1 MGKIFGFLKILLLV
15 NFFGTNVFTDALIIV
30 ISIYWFWS
38 NIIVYSL
45 FSVSLIPQLA
55 KTESTSK
62 QLSFALNT
70 LKSVNTLSLFF
81 LFIVLIYP
89 EVILRLF
96 VPFSVD
102 EFYTYGSFLMRV
114 MSPVLILISITE
126 IFTIVNQY
134 RHKMITASL
143 NLTVWNILQALA
155 IYLCF
160 AIFDDPNLLILFFGI
175 ATVIGYTITSI
186 MQLKAAEYF
195 THNSIFKL
203 FYMSWS
209 STISLIKTNYFY
221 FFSILLTQINIY
233 VDNAFISSLDAGS
246 ISKYNIIIKVPE
258 LAQSII
264 ISALGVVFFNKI
276 VRDRTTIKPI
286 FMKMISYLF
295 LLFIPALVFSY
306 YLGVDFL
313 KLIYGMNNFETLPE
327 LDILLVLMIISVN
340 VFFMVMVAL
349 LVKVSIA
356 EKTSKFLF
364 LSSLAA
370 VMINFLGNYHLI
382 EEFQL
387 VGIAISTLCAS
398 FTLFILLTINSFYFT
413 KNLKN

>member
-1 MGKIFGFLKILLLV
+1 
-15 NFFGTNVFTDALIIV
+15 
-30 ISIYWFWS
+30 
-38 NIIVYSL
+38 
-45 FSVSLIPQLA
+45 
-55 KTESTSK
+55 
-62 QLSFALNT
+62 
-70 LKSVNTLSLFF
+70 
-81 LFIVLIYP
+81 
-89 EVILRLF
+89 
-96 VPFSVD
+96 
-102 EFYTYGSFLMRV
+102 
-114 MSPVLILISITE
+114 
-126 IFTIVNQY
+126 
-134 RHKMITASL
+134 MITASL

-295 LLFIPALVFSY
+295 LLFIPALIFAY
-306 YLGVDFL
+306 FLGVDFL

-370 VMINFLGNYHLI
+370 VTINFLGNYHLI

-398 FTLFILLTINSFYFT
+398 FTLFILLTINSFYFR
-413 KNLKN
+413 KNS